1 MGTEI
6 GSSKKIRDQNKIPW
20 TIFANRSSRTC
31 KTLSSLCSLHH
42 IIESHILVSL
52 QLQCTRNGKRTI
64 QLPELNPGPAG
75 PETHLEYQT
84 KVEALGEH
92 STTRC
97 FFFFLDFLTSI
108 SPRWTLVS
116 LILSFSQHL
125 KYFTDIILE
134 ALGLFD
140 WCSHDC
146 VVCCNELPTSQLDDS
161 MGNDGCKDLTI

>member
-6 GSSKKIRDQNKIPW
+6 GSFKKIRDQNKIPW

-31 KTLSSLCSLHH
+31 KTLSSLCGLHH
-42 IIESHILVSL
+42 TIESHILVSL

-84 KVEALGEH
+84 NVEALGER

-97 FFFFLDFLTSI
+97 FFFFLFSARLFNINLPSVDTGISHPLFLA
-108 SPRWTLVS
+108 TLK
-116 LILSFSQHL
+116 ILH
-125 KYFTDIILE
+125 
-134 ALGLFD
+134 
-140 WCSHDC
+140 
-146 VVCCNELPTSQLDDS
+146 
-161 MGNDGCKDLTI
+161 